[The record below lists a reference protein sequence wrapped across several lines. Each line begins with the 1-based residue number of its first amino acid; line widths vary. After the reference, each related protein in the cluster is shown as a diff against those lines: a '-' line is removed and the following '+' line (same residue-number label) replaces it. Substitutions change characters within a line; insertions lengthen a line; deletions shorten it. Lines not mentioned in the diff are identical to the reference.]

1 MRTSTVTV
9 TPLQSHYQV
18 TLRDIHCGSF
28 CLYHDQLYLVGYE
41 SLVAVG
47 ADMAELIADN
57 GDFCWDD
64 PCTPVDAEV
73 SYSVVT
79 D

>member
-1 MRTSTVTV
+1 MKTSTVTV
-9 TPLQSHYQV
+9 TPLQFPYRV
-18 TLRDIHCGSF
+18 TLRDIPCGSF

-41 SLVAVG
+41 TLVAVG

-64 PCTPVDAEV
+64 TCTPVNAEV